1 MLSDENF
8 YNKTVQKC
16 ERVFKEQ
23 QGALEFV
30 INIAKNID

>member
-1 MLSDENF
+1 MLSDEIF